1 MLTSKIVKRAL
12 MLAMLFTAPAT
23 AGPGGTVAGTGG
35 ALETTQWMNR
45 LQLLQMTQLEGQS
58 LARMSQVLSAN
69 LEQVRTLMQT
79 YETIMFN
86 TQGLPDEFKD
96 EVTRTVV
103 QMRGILEEAG
113 AVARDGRALDTFL
126 RSGAVTVDAYDPTA
140 LENAQLT
147 ERYDEWL
154 DTWNGTLESGLRQAG
169 LTFEDVESDAA
180 LIDAIQGRIGNEQ
193 GQMQALQV
201 ANELA
206 GTMSSQLVDLRML
219 TASQLQQNSVAWGRV
234 LGEQDN
240 QEIARRESEQEIKQ
254 TIENLEQQ
262 QGTGRSI
269 QDILGLRP

>member
-1 MLTSKIVKRAL
+1 MLTSQIVKRAL
-12 MLAMLFTAPAT
+12 MLAMLSSAPAT
-23 AGPGGTVAGTGG
+23 AGTVAGTGG
-35 ALETTQWMNR
+35 ALETTQWLNR
-45 LQLLQMTQLEGQS
+45 LQLQQISLLEGES
-58 LARMSQVLSAN
+58 LAQMSQVLSAN

-79 YETIMFN
+79 YETIMYN
-86 TQGLPDEFKD
+86 TQGLPDAFKD
-96 EVTRTVV
+96 EITDTVV

-126 RSGAVTVDAYDPTA
+126 RSGAVTADAYDPTA

-206 GTMSSQLVDLRML
+206 GTMSRQLVDLRML

-240 QEIARRESEQEIKQ
+240 QEIARRDTEQEIKQ

-262 QGTGRSI
+262 RGTGRSI

>member
-1 MLTSKIVKRAL
+1 MLTSQIVKRAL
-12 MLAMLFTAPAT
+12 MLAMLSSAPAT
-23 AGPGGTVAGTGG
+23 AGTVGGTGG
-35 ALETTQWMNR
+35 ALEVTQWANR
-45 LQLLQMTQLEGQS
+45 LQLQQITLLEGQS
-58 LARMSQVLSAN
+58 LARMAQVLSAN
-69 LEQVRTLMQT
+69 LEQVRTLMRT
-79 YETIMFN
+79 HETIMYN

-96 EVTRTVV
+96 EITDTVV
-103 QMRGILEEAG
+103 QMRRTLEEAG
-113 AVARDGRALDTFL
+113 AVARDGQALDRFL
-126 RSGAVTVDAYDPTA
+126 RSGAVTADAYDPTA

-206 GTMSSQLVDLRML
+206 GTMSRQLVDLRML

-240 QEIARRESEQEIKQ
+240 QEITRRESEQEIKQ

-262 QGTGRSI
+262 RGTGRSI